1 MTINYLDDYPIMTE
15 NFSQEGAILRSC
27 NFFSETSNYINRN
40 IIELNLD
47 ELKYFKEETE
57 KKEKG
62 WFAKVIDAICG
73 FFKWIWKQVVKF
85 VTWLL
90 GLKDVFV
97 YKVRAL
103 KRKYEQ
109 VKDNIET
116 DFKNWTET
124 HKKED
129 TKAVVDFFNLSK
141 ESDSNEFT
149 TILQDRINNNQKVL
163 NSIEPLL
170 KCKWAKHPNVLLSD
184 NLTKINSFSAK
195 IKSLQGAE
203 RSSTKMR
210 ELFEFVIKKNDSD
223 DLTKGGYLHK
233 VIDSLTDSNVD
244 KYYLEINNHINCVF
258 YDILSL
264 SSIMLG
270 TVDSLGDDLIQKITK
285 NENLTANEQM
295 VVNDRFKLIS
305 DSLTLEKK
313 TDFQIEESISNAL
326 GLFVKKFL
334 FWNFVIKD
342 EGENAIT
349 KSDMKLVTLEHIDK
363 KMKSFDRIRT
373 YSKDFNELFN
383 HRKTELEKQKQDGLS
398 QRQLKDNLKVFK
410 EDSDKIEK
418 RVSEIKF
425 DKLVEIA
432 DPKAKSDLNSGFTRL
447 QNLTVLLM
455 NMYNIMVTNYNFN
468 IQLDKNICYI
478 ANKRTSE
485 GGEK

>member
-103 KRKYEQ
+103 RRKYEQ

-170 KCKWAKHPNVLLSD
+170 KCKWANNSKISLS
-184 NLTKINSFSAK
+184 NKIRKIQDEANT

-203 RSSTKMR
+203 RNSTTMGK
-210 ELFEFVIKKNDSD
+210 LFDYVLKHLK
-223 DLTKGGYLHK
+223 K
-233 VIDSLTDSNVD
+233 VIDVLVDSNVD
-244 KYYLEINNHINCVF
+244 KYYLEINNYINCVF

-295 VVNDRFKLIS
+295 VVNDRFKLIA
-305 DSLTLEKK
+305 DSLTIEKK
-313 TDFQIEESISNAL
+313 TDQQIESSIDNAL
-326 GLFVKKFL
+326 ALFIKKFL
-334 FWNFVIKD
+334 FWNFVEEVTISDSSKD
-342 EGENAIT
+342 Q
-349 KSDMKLVTLEHIDK
+349 MKLVTLEHIDK

-432 DPKAKSDLNSGFTRL
+432 EPKAKSDLNSGFTRL

>member
-62 WFAKVIDAICG
+62 WFAKVIDAICS

-90 GLKDVFV
+90 GLKDIFV

-109 VKDNIET
+109 VRDNIET
-116 DFKNWTET
+116 DYKNWKET

-170 KCKWAKHPNVLLSD
+170 KCKWANNPKSFLNGFLK
-184 NLTKINSFSAK
+184 KINDFSNK

-203 RSSTKMR
+203 RSSAKMT
-210 ELFEFVIKKNDSD
+210 ELFEFVVGKNNSD
-223 DLTKGGYLHK
+223 DITKGYIHK

-244 KYYLEINNHINCVF
+244 KYYLEINEYINCVF

-285 NENLTANEQM
+285 NENLTANEQT

-313 TDFQIEESISNAL
+313 TDFQIEKSIADSL
-326 GLFVKKFL
+326 SLFIRKFV
-334 FWNFVIKD
+334 FWNYVINECD
-342 EGENAIT
+342 LDSIT
-349 KSDMKLVTLEHIDK
+349 KSEMKLVTLEHIDK

-383 HRKTELEKQKQDGLS
+383 HRKSELEKQKQDGLS